1 MSYRA
6 AIVLIENRQIALI
19 ERHRQGQH
27 YFTFPGGHVDPGEMP
42 EQAAV
47 RETAEELGLKV
58 VIKRLLAEIWWHG
71 KPQYYY
77 LVETIGGAFGTGTGE
92 EILRPHPEKG
102 TYRPL
107 WTPVRGL
114 LDLPVL
120 PRSMA
125 QIVVEAQSAGWPDP
139 APVLHDDK

>member
-6 AIVLIENRQIALI
+6 AIILIENEQIALI

-27 YFTFPGGHVDPGEMP
+27 YFTFPGGHVDPCETS
-42 EQAAV
+42 EQAAI
-47 RETAEELGLKV
+47 RETAEELGLQV
-58 VIKRLLAEIWWHG
+58 ALKRLLAEIWWHS

-77 LVETIGGAFGTGTGE
+77 LAETVGGVFGTGTGE
-92 EILRPHPEKG
+92 EILHPHPEKG

-107 WTPVRGL
+107 WTPVLGL
-114 LDLPVL
+114 LDLPIL

-125 QIVVEAQSAGWPDP
+125 QVVVDARSAGWPDP
-139 APVLHDDK
+139 APVLHDDE

>member
-6 AIVLIENRQIALI
+6 AIALIENGQIALI

-27 YFTFPGGHVDPGEMP
+27 YYTFPGGHVDPGETP

-47 RETAEELGLKV
+47 RETAEELGLQV

-77 LVETIGGAFGTGTGE
+77 LAETVGGVFGTGTGE
-92 EILRPHPEKG
+92 EMLHPHLEKG

-107 WTPVRGL
+107 WTLVRDL
-114 LDLPVL
+114 LDLPIL

-125 QIVVEAQSAGWPDP
+125 EIVVEAQSAGWPDP